1 MCALASPSRA
11 DPTAED
17 KALAAMLFKEA
28 RELVEHNEVDKACR
42 KFQESQRIDPS
53 GGTLLNLAACFEK
66 QGRIASAWAEFNE
79 ALAWARRDGRSDRV
93 QYAYEQMKALEPRLS
108 FVVVDASSNAH
119 LEALEIRRNG
129 SVVQRAAWG
138 SRIPVDPGKHTI
150 EASSQG
156 YQTWRSEIVVQGQA
170 SEVRVVVPV
179 LIAAPVPEPPPV
191 AAPPQPARPEQ
202 PDRTAQPSSVPWSA
216 YAFAGVGIV
225 GIGVGSYFGLRAFSK
240 NDEADKE
247 CPGDVCS
254 DEGRELTD
262 QAGTAA
268 DVSTVAF
275 AVGAVA
281 LGAGATIWLSSGD
294 DGEAQATRLAPAI
307 GPGQASVSWSGRF

>member
-1 MCALASPSRA
+1 VCALASPSRA
-11 DPTAED
+11 EPTAED

-28 RELVEHNEVDKACR
+28 RELLEHDEVDKACR

-79 ALAWARRDGRSDRV
+79 ALAWARRDGRGDRI
-93 QYAYEQMKALEPRLS
+93 QYAHEQMKALEPRLS
-108 FVVVDASSNAH
+108 FVIVDASSSAH
-119 LEALEIRRNG
+119 LGGLEVRRNG
-129 SVVQRAAWG
+129 TVVHRAAWG

-156 YQTWRSEIVVQGQA
+156 YQPWRSEIVVQEQA
-170 SEVRVVVPV
+170 SEVRVVIPA
-179 LIAAPVPEPPPV
+179 LMAAPAPPEVPPV
-191 AAPPQPARPEQ
+191 VAPAEPAG
-202 PDRTAQPSSVPWSA
+202 PDRMAPSDSSVPWPA
-216 YAFAGVGIV
+216 YALAGVGIV

-240 NDEADKE
+240 NDEADKQ
-247 CPGDVCS
+247 CPGGACS
-254 DEGRELTD
+254 DEGLELTKE
-262 QAGTAA
+262 AGTAA

-281 LGAGATIWLSSGD
+281 LGAGVTVWLVSG
-294 DGEAQATRLAPAI
+294 EEREETTRLTPI
-307 GPGQASVSWSGRF
+307 VGPGHASVSWSGWF

>member
-28 RELVEHNEVDKACR
+28 RELLEHDEIDKACR

-79 ALAWARRDGRSDRV
+79 ALAWARRDDRGDRV

-108 FVVVDASSNAH
+108 FVIVDATSSAH
-119 LEALEIRRNG
+119 LAGFEVRRNG
-129 SVVQRAAWG
+129 TVVQRAAWG

-150 EASSQG
+150 EATSQG
-156 YQTWRSEIVVQGQA
+156 YQPWRSEIVVQGQA
-170 SEVRVVVPV
+170 SEVRVVIPP
-179 LIAAPVPEPPPV
+179 LTAAPAPKPTPVSAPAEP
-191 AAPPQPARPEQ
+191 AQPAP
-202 PDRTAQPSSVPWSA
+202 TASQSSSVPWPA
-216 YAFAGVGIV
+216 YALAGVGIV

-240 NDEADKE
+240 NDEADKQ
-247 CPGDVCS
+247 CPGGTCS
-254 DEGRELTD
+254 DEGLELTD
-262 QAGTAA
+262 EAGTAA

-281 LGAGATIWLSSGD
+281 LGAGATVWLVSG
-294 DGEAQATRLAPAI
+294 EEREVQTTRWTPTV
-307 GPGQASVSWSGRF
+307 GPGHASVSWSGRF

>member
-1 MCALASPSRA
+1 VCALASPSRA

-28 RELVEHNEVDKACR
+28 RELLEHDEIDKACR

-79 ALAWARRDGRSDRV
+79 ALAWARRDDRGDRV

-108 FVVVDASSNAH
+108 FVIVDATASAH
-119 LEALEIRRNG
+119 LAGLEVRRNG
-129 SVVQRAAWG
+129 TVVQRAAWG

-156 YQTWRSEIVVQGQA
+156 YQPWRSEIVVQGQA
-170 SEVRVVVPV
+170 SEVRVVIPG
-179 LIAAPVPEPPPV
+179 LTLAP
-191 AAPPQPARPEQ
+191 APPERPAVAPAAEPKE
-202 PDRTAQPSSVPWSA
+202 PDRIAPPASSVPWSA
-216 YAFAGVGIV
+216 YALAGVGVV

-240 NDEADKE
+240 NDQADQE
-247 CPGDVCS
+247 CPRGACS
-254 DEGRELTD
+254 DEGLELTD
-262 QAGTAA
+262 EAGTAA

-275 AVGAVA
+275 AVGVVA
-281 LGAGATIWLSSGD
+281 LGAGATVWLLSGD
-294 DGEAQATRLAPAI
+294 DSEAQGARWTPTV
-307 GPGQASVSWSGRF
+307 GPGHASVSWSGRF